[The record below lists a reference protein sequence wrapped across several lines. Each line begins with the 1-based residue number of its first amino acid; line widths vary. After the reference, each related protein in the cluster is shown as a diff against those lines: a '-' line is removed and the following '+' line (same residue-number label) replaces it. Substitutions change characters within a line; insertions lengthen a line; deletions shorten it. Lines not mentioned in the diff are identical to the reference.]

1 MQTKDEAIIAELKSR
16 LPAQLHSQIKRVIV
30 FGSRARG
37 EEHPESDL
45 DVAILVDTKSAE
57 IEKTLEDIAYKIMWD
72 NDFNPI
78 ISLKVFS
85 EKSFINAVQKGFS
98 FYQNVNREGLTV

>member
-1 MQTKDEAIIAELKSR
+1 MQTKDKAIIFELKSC
-16 LPAQLHSQIKRVIV
+16 LTAQLHSQIKRVIV
-30 FGSRARG
+30 YGSRARG

-45 DVAILVDTKSAE
+45 DIAILVDTKSAE
-57 IEKTLEDIAYKIMWD
+57 IEKNLEDIAYKIMWD